1 MPPSEMQFSQQND
14 FQSELHTGPGT
25 CLGHVEIS
33 GMSGNPYF
41 TNWMSNP
48 VLEIPGWEARHS
60 CWDFQRCLSPGVC
73 SQGQTRKCSQSGF
86 CEEENFLIYFFIFQN
101 S

>member
-1 MPPSEMQFSQQND
+1 MPPSEMQFSQQKD

-48 VLEIPGWEARHS
+48 VLEIPGWEARQLLRFS
-60 CWDFQRCLSPGVC
+60 KMSEPWSL
-73 SQGQTRKCSQSGF
+73 QSGTDK
-86 CEEENFLIYFFIFQN
+86 EMQPVWFL
-101 S
+101 